1 MHRAIIPVAAAL
13 VATFLPLLAMADPV
27 APRASG
33 VEGVISVSP
42 SHPGPIRRDSP
53 DPAPV
58 ADMPFVVK
66 KGNATIASFTTDAK
80 GHFQVSLPP
89 GHYLILRE
97 DAGAAIGH
105 WQFEVD
111 VVAGEMAKVSWTGDS
126 GMR

>member
-1 MHRAIIPVAAAL
+1 MHRTLIPVAAAAV
-13 VATFLPLLAMADPV
+13 VAFLPLVMMADPV
-27 APRASG
+27 IPGASG

-42 SHPGPIRRDSP
+42 SHAGPSRRDTP
-53 DPAPV
+53 DSAPV

-66 KGNATIASFTTDAK
+66 KGDATIASFTTDAK

-89 GHYLILRE
+89 GHYIVLRE

-111 VVAGEMAKVSWTGDS
+111 VAAGEMAKVTWTGDS